1 MQQPSEEAPR
11 WTGTHSKQGQSV
23 ASGPQVGRSP
33 PDGAPTAGVAGDLMG
48 GEGCSRNGPRAVR
61 GGSLVVVAALSAIDK
76 DKLGQNAEYTF
87 SVIGDGISNSLL

>member
-1 MQQPSEEAPR
+1 M
-11 WTGTHSKQGQSV
+11 

-61 GGSLVVVAALSAIDK
+61 GGSLVL
-76 DKLGQNAEYTF
+76 
-87 SVIGDGISNSLL
+87 SLLLVQLIRTSLAKC